1 MKKLIGILLSN
12 KKILLENIYNE
23 KDFRITLNDEKDE
36 RLDDFIASVKEKDQ
50 KRDEDFNRLE
60 KLVMEIH
67 AKVVSTR

>member
-23 KDFRITLNDEKDE
+23 KDFRITLDDEKDE

-67 AKVVSTR
+67 AKVVLTR

>member
-23 KDFRITLNDEKDE
+23 KDFRITLDDEKDE

>member
-1 MKKLIGILLSN
+1 LIGILLSN

-23 KDFRITLNDEKDE
+23 KDFRITLDDEKDE